1 MNDLVRYRDGKY
13 ITIEIWDFWKAS
25 GELPMILQMVQLLD
39 MRIQVVYHAE
49 NAQSEFAKIA
59 ALENALRQTEKPFE
73 MTILFKNQEENV
85 SRRLLHDGYTC
96 Y

>member
-49 NAQSEFAKIA
+49 NTQSEFAKIA

-85 SRRLLHDGYTC
+85 SRRLLHLSLIHI
-96 Y
+96 

>member
-1 MNDLVRYRDGKY
+1 MKDLEKYRDGKY

-25 GELPMILQMVQLLD
+25 GELPMLLQTAQLLD

-49 NAQSEFAKIA
+49 NTQSEFAKIA